1 MSYQHFRWAEKETRP
16 SSVRLTGTRPIIE
29 ALWNFLP
36 KLLRFLVMGRYAV
49 HPAVIAGICA
59 TALAA
64 TIPVLPKARDAW
76 HWLAAQDNPETLTQL
91 HLDNPDLKNRWQ
103 AAFREALAQEDLDL
117 AESLLALAESQGL
130 VPDPTLLDQYQA
142 AQTPAAVA
150 KRNAGQFYAG
160 ATSGK
165 AEDPAGLAGALAA
178 DLSGVGDIRDLV
190 LEGRKIA
197 RGEDPDELVLGLA
210 AVGLVAT
217 GATLASL
224 GLAAPARG
232 GVTTLKVA
240 ARAGRI
246 SPPLRQ
252 HLAKVA
258 RDVIDRDQ
266 ARQAA
271 RAAVS
276 LDAGAARAALSSSI
290 RPAAFREIGD
300 MAGDLTRV
308 TTKAGARSAQDALTL
323 ARDSGDLRRLARLAE
338 SQGSATRAV
347 LKLFGRGAIVLAAS
361 AATLAS
367 WVFGGVIWVLGAL
380 LLLTSMTRQLA
391 IFTARLLFPRG
402 A

>member
-1 MSYQHFRWAEKETRP
+1 MVFRA
-16 SSVRLTGTRPIIE
+16 
-29 ALWNFLP
+29 F
-36 KLLRFLVMGRYAV
+36 
-49 HPAVIAGICA
+49 HPVVIATASAI
-59 TALAA
+59 ALAA
-64 TIPVLPKARDAW
+64 TLPVLPKAQDAW
-76 HWLAAQDNPETLTQL
+76 RWLAAHDSPEALTQL
-91 HLDNPDLKNRWQ
+91 QLASPDIGTRWQ
-103 AAFREALAQEDLDL
+103 TAFREALEQEDLDL
-117 AESLLALAESQGL
+117 AESLLVLAENKGIAPAPAALAR
-130 VPDPTLLDQYQA
+130 YHA
-142 AQTPAAVA
+142 AKTPAAVA

-165 AEDPAGLAGALAA
+165 AEDPAGLAGALVA

-190 LEGRKIA
+190 LEGHKIA
-197 RGEDPDELVLGLA
+197 RGEEPDELVLGLA

-252 HLAKVA
+252 HLAKVT
-258 RDVIDRDQ
+258 RNVIDQDQ

-271 RAAVS
+271 RAAAI
-276 LDAGAARAALSSSI
+276 LDPVATRAALSNSI
-290 RPAAFREIGD
+290 RPTVLREIGD
-300 MAGDLTRV
+300 MANDLARV
-308 TTKAGARSAQDALTL
+308 TTKAGTRSAQEALTL
-323 ARDSGDLRRLARLAE
+323 ARDPGDLRRLARLAE

-367 WVFGGVIWVLGAL
+367 WVMAGMLWLVGAF
-380 LLLTSMTRQLA
+380 LLLTFMTRQLA
-391 IFTARLLFPRG
+391 IFTARHLFPRR

>member
-1 MSYQHFRWAEKETRP
+1 MIRCS
-16 SSVRLTGTRPIIE
+16 L
-29 ALWNFLP
+29 
-36 KLLRFLVMGRYAV
+36 
-49 HPAVIAGICA
+49 HPALV
-59 TALAA
+59 AA
-64 TIPVLPKARDAW
+64 TSVVALTVSLPVLSKAQDAW
-76 HWLAAQDNPETLTQL
+76 RWLAAQDSPEALTQL
-91 HLDNPDLKNRWQ
+91 QLASPDLGSRWQ
-103 AAFREALAQEDLDL
+103 TAFREALEQEDLDL
-117 AESLLALAESQGL
+117 AASLLALAETKDI
-130 VPDPTLLDQYQA
+130 VPDPAAIARYQA
-142 AQTPAAVA
+142 AQTPATVA

-165 AEDPAGLAGALAA
+165 AENPAGLAGALAT

-197 RGEDPDELVLGLA
+197 RGEEPDELVLGLA

-232 GVTTLKVA
+232 GITTLKVA

-246 SPPLRQ
+246 SPSLRQ

-271 RAAVS
+271 RAAAS
-276 LDAGAARAALSSSI
+276 LDPSATRAALSSSI
-290 RPAAFREIGD
+290 RPAAFWEIGD

-338 SQGSATRAV
+338 SQGSSTRAV